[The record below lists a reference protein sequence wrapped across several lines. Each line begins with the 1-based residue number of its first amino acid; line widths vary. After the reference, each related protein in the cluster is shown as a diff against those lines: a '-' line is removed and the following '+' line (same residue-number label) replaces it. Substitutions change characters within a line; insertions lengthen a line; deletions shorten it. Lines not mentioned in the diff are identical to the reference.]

1 MLDMN
6 KNIMSNIGS
15 NSTAKDK
22 NRKEIISGMST
33 KNVTKEQEKIAVVTG
48 SSSGIGF
55 ETSLLLAKN
64 GFRTYATVRN
74 PDKAKALRDISD
86 KGELPIHVVEL
97 DVDSDKSVKDAI
109 DRIKDESGRID
120 VLVNNAGYAL
130 FGALEDLSMDE
141 IKAQFETNLFGAIR
155 VMKAVLPIMRKQQG
169 EGTIVNISSMGGRI
183 SFPLGSAYHGTK
195 FALEGVSESLRY
207 ETQPFGIKV
216 VLIEPGVIRSNFLRN
231 VKLAQM
237 ALEPTSPY
245 APMVQT
251 LQKASTRIYEQAT
264 PPEEVAKVILKAV
277 TIDNPDL
284 RYLVGNDAIQMI
296 QARKGMSDQEFGVL
310 LKQQVLAQ

>member
-1 MLDMN
+1 MDIN
-6 KNIMSNIGS
+6 KSLVSNIGS
-15 NSTAKDK
+15 NTTAKDK
-22 NRKEIISGMST
+22 NRQEIVSIMS
-33 KNVTKEQEKIAVVTG
+33 KNVTEEKIAIVTG
-48 SSSGIGF
+48 SSTGIGF

-74 PDKAKALRDISD
+74 PDKAKEIRDISD
-86 KGELPIHVVEL
+86 KGELPIRVVEL

-109 DRIKDESGRID
+109 DKINDESKRID

-169 EGTIVNISSMGGRI
+169 GTIVNVSSMGGRI
-183 SFPLGSAYHGTK
+183 AFPLDPAYHGTK
-195 FALEGVSESLRY
+195 FALEGVSESVHY

-216 VLIEPGVIRSNFLRN
+216 VLIEPGVIGSNFLRN
-231 VKLAQM
+231 AKLAQM
-237 ALEPTSPY
+237 AVEPSSPY

-251 LQKASTRIYEQAT
+251 LQKVSARIYDQAT
-264 PPEEVAKVILKAV
+264 PPEEVAKAILNAV
-277 TIDNPDL
+277 TVDNPNL
-284 RYLVGNDAIQMI
+284 RYVVGNDAIQMME
-296 QARKGMSDQEFGVL
+296 ARKGMSDLEFGRLV
-310 LKQQVLAQ
+310 KQQLLAQ

>member
-155 VMKAVLPIMRKQQG
+155 VMKAVLPIMRKKQG
-169 EGTIVNISSMGGRI
+169 GTIVNVSSIGGRI
-183 SFPLGSAYHGTK
+183 SFPLSSAYHGTK

-216 VLIEPGVIRSNFLRN
+216 VLIEPGVIGSNFLRN